1 MTRYVVKRVLILL
14 PVWLAAYTLTFT
26 LYHLTPGGP
35 WDREKPLPPQ
45 ALQQMN
51 QKYGLDR
58 PLWQQY
64 LSYLGGVV
72 TRFDFGPS
80 YSRQSRE
87 VSDIIASLFPV
98 SARIGVLAMLLAV
111 GLGIPLGIVSAAHA
125 NSLAD
130 RATMLFA
137 VLGVSVPSFVVGP
150 LLVWA
155 FALGLAW
162 LPASGIDT
170 WRHHVLPAITL
181 SLFPMALLARAT
193 RSSLLEV
200 LSADYVRT
208 ARAKGLHEALVVRR
222 HALQNALIPIVTIG
236 GILLAEVLVGSFYV
250 ERVFAIP
257 GIGQYFVTSI
267 TSRDYPVLMGVT
279 LLMTT
284 VIAVVNLVVDLTYAC
299 LDPRIRYG

>member
-1 MTRYVVKRVLILL
+1 MTGYVIRRVLILL

-35 WDREKPLPPQ
+35 WDREKPIPPQ
-45 ALQQMN
+45 AMEQLN
-51 QKYGLDR
+51 RKYGLDR

-64 LSYLGGVV
+64 VDYLSGVV

-80 YSRQSRE
+80 YTSASRS
-87 VSDIIASLFPV
+87 VGDIITDLFPI
-98 SARIGVLAMLLAV
+98 SARVGLLAMLLAV
-111 GLGIPLGIVSAAHA
+111 GIGIPLGVISAARAH
-125 NSLAD
+125 SLAD
-130 RATMLFA
+130 RAAMLVA

-150 LLVWA
+150 ILIWV
-155 FALGLAW
+155 FALSLTW
-162 LPASGIDT
+162 LPPGGIDT
-170 WRHHVLPAITL
+170 WRHHLLPAVTL
-181 SLFPMALLARAT
+181 SLFPMALLARTT
-193 RSSLLEV
+193 RSTLLEV

-208 ARAKGLHEALVVRR
+208 ARSKGLHEALVLRR
-222 HALQNALIPIVTIG
+222 HALRNALIPIVTIG

-267 TSRDYPVLMGVT
+267 TNRDYPVLMGVT

-284 VIAVVNLVVDLTYAC
+284 VVALVNLMVDLTYAC

>member
-1 MTRYVVKRVLILL
+1 MTAYILRRVLILL
-14 PVWLAAYTLTFT
+14 PVWLAAYTLTFA

-35 WDREKPLPPQ
+35 WDREKPIPPQ
-45 ALQQMN
+45 AMEQMN
-51 QKYGLDR
+51 RKYGLDR

-64 LSYLGGVV
+64 LDYLGGVV

-80 YSRQSRE
+80 YKNVSRS
-87 VSDIIASLFPV
+87 VGDIIKELFPV

-111 GLGIPLGIVSAAHA
+111 GLGIPLGVLSAANAH
-125 NSLAD
+125 SLAD
-130 RATMLFA
+130 RAAMLVA
-137 VLGVSVPSFVVGP
+137 VLGVSVPSFVIGP
-150 LLVWA
+150 ILIWV
-155 FALGLAW
+155 FALSLAW
-162 LPASGIDT
+162 LPPGGIDT
-170 WRHHVLPAITL
+170 WRHHLLPAVTL
-181 SLFPMALLARAT
+181 SLFPMAMLARAT
-193 RSSLLEV
+193 RSSLLEI
-200 LSADYVRT
+200 LSADYIRT
-208 ARAKGLHEALVVRR
+208 ARSKGLHEALVLRR
-222 HALQNALIPIVTIG
+222 HALRNALIPIVTIG

-284 VIAVVNLVVDLTYAC
+284 VVALVNLVVDLTYAC